1 MDILI
6 RVIFLETRIEKR
18 KRVKKEKRK
27 DYYKFI
33 ILTFILLILYCG
45 IKVVNESIVYLDY
58 LKNPNIFNFNIKERK
73 IDLFGRSYFIDLKI
87 LKEHE

>member
-1 MDILI
+1 MG
-6 RVIFLETRIEKR
+6 TRIEKR

-27 DYYKFI
+27 GYYKFI

-45 IKVVNESIVYLDY
+45 IRVVNEGIVYLDY
-58 LKNPNIFNFNIKERK
+58 LKNPNIFNFNMKERK